1 MYNAPELTTE
11 EILAAAK
18 ATWPVVPHPFLPW
31 FSDADLL
38 DLLNQPDGAAKIAT
52 LYEEREKRLFL
63 ASDDG
68 DPYHYGFELPHWKDA
83 DGLICKICDL
93 LYVAGG
99 KRASKSEWA
108 AKRIVQSAMRYGK
121 GIIWC
126 FQDNERTSISTQQKL
141 IWKYLPPEIRARNG
155 KMDRQRIYKVN
166 YTPANGFADR
176 ILVLPNRT
184 EIHFLTYNQEPTD
197 FQGWAIGAPVPP
209 GQLDPNIPNL
219 GAWPDENLPLQWLE
233 TIRFRATTNSA
244 KTIWTFSTTEGIT
257 TTIKEV
263 LGTPM
268 TLKTRVAELLS
279 DRVNI
284 PGLMRGE
291 MPYIQRCSSRNTTAI
306 YFHSDLNL
314 FGDNYAN
321 VKSLCAGKSTAF
333 IEENAYGYARDVMNK
348 AFPLFG
354 EWNIVKP
361 EHIPTKGTNYMFT
374 DPAGARNWATLW
386 VRVTPGGDHYIYR
399 DWPDCQTYGEWATPS
414 TDPHQPDGDAGK
426 AQKSLGYGIEQY
438 KALFRGLENGMSQQS
453 PSWLQVREGAREP
466 EIIFERYIDPRAGRN
481 PHAAEKGGTCIIDE
495 FNDGHDPM
503 HFVPASGVERSVGIT
518 HVNSLL
524 YWNKEQ
530 PLVPVMNSPRLFVSA
545 DALQVIWMMS
555 NYTDR
560 GGEKGAC
567 KDFADLVRYMALAD
581 LQYYET
587 NEFQSTAPGK
597 GY

>member
-1 MYNAPELTTE
+1 MTSAPELTTE
-11 EILAAAK
+11 EILQAAK
-18 ATWPVVPHPFLPW
+18 ATWPAAPHPFLPW
-31 FSDADLL
+31 FSDDDLNTAL
-38 DLLNQPDGAAKIAT
+38 FAEDGPQKIAA
-52 LYEEREKRLFL
+52 LYAEREQRIFL
-63 ASDDG
+63 ASDEG
-68 DPYHYGFELPHWKDA
+68 DPFHYGFELPHWQDA
-83 DGLICKICDL
+83 DELINKVCDL

-108 AKRIVQSAMRYGK
+108 AKRIVQSAMRYPK
-121 GIIWC
+121 GVIWC

-155 KMDRQRIYKVN
+155 KQDRQRIWKVN
-166 YTPANGFADR
+166 YTPANGFAER

-197 FQGWAIGAPVPP
+197 FQGWEIGAPVPM
-209 GQLDPNIPNL
+209 GQLDPKIPNL

-233 TIRFRATTNSA
+233 TIRFRAATRSA
-244 KTIWTFSTTEGIT
+244 KVIWTFSTTEGIT

-263 LGTPM
+263 LGTPV
-268 TLKTRVAELLS
+268 TVKTRRAELLAN
-279 DRVNI
+279 RVNI
-284 PGLMRGE
+284 PGLPVGE
-291 MPYIQRCSSRNTTAI
+291 MPYIQQCNAPKTSAI

-321 VKSLCAGKSTAF
+321 VRQLCAGKSTAF

-354 EWNIVKP
+354 EWNIVKRAN
-361 EHIPTKGTNYMFT
+361 IPAKGTNYMFT

-386 VRVTPGGDHYIYR
+386 VRVVPGGDHYIYR
-399 DWPDCQTYGEWATPS
+399 DWPDSQTYGEWAVPS

-426 AQKSLGYGIEQY
+426 AQKSLGYGIAQY
-438 KALFRGLENGMSQQS
+438 KALFRSVEGNIEHPTSNAEH
-453 PSWLQVREGAREP
+453 REE
-466 EIIFERYIDPRAGRN
+466 IFERYIDPRAGKN

-495 FNDGHDPM
+495 FLDGADPV
-503 HFVPASGVERSVGIT
+503 HFMPASGVERSVGIT
-518 HVNSLL
+518 HVNTLL
-524 YWNKEQ
+524 YWDKEK
-530 PLVPVMNSPRLFVSA
+530 PLVPLLNAPKLFVSEE
-545 DALQVIWMMS
+545 ALQVIWMLS

-560 GGEKGAC
+560 GGEKGGC

-581 LQYYET
+581 LQYYDS
-587 NEFQSTAPGK
+587 NEFKSTGPGR

>member
-1 MYNAPELTTE
+1 MTLTDLTTA
-11 EILAAAK
+11 EIVAAAR
-18 ATWPVVPHPFLPW
+18 ATWPVQAHPFLPW
-31 FSDADLL
+31 FSDEDLVAVLADGG
-38 DLLNQPDGAAKIAT
+38 DGPAKVAK
-52 LYEEREKRLFL
+52 LYAEREQRLFL

-68 DPYHYGFELPHWKDA
+68 DPFHYGFELPHWKDA
-83 DGLICKICDL
+83 DELICAVCDL

-108 AKRIVQSAMRYGK
+108 AKRIVQSAMTYGK

-155 KMDRQRIYKVN
+155 KMDRQRIYKIN

-197 FQGWAIGAPVPP
+197 FQGWAIGAPIPP
-209 GQLDPNIPNL
+209 GKLNPKIPNL

-244 KTIWTFSTTEGIT
+244 KCIWTFSTTEGIT

-263 LGTPM
+263 LGTPV
-268 TLKTRVAELLS
+268 TLKTRPAELLAN
-279 DRVNI
+279 RVNI
-284 PGLMRGE
+284 PGLKMGE
-291 MPYIQRCSSRNTTAI
+291 MPYVQRCTSARACAI

-354 EWNIVKP
+354 EWNIVKR
-361 EHIPTKGTNYMFT
+361 ENIPRKGTNYMFT

-386 VRVTPGGDHYIYR
+386 VRVAPGGDHYIYR
-399 DWPDCQTYGEWATPS
+399 DWPDAQTYGEWAVPS

-426 AQKSLGYGIEQY
+426 AQKSLGFGIQQY
-438 KALFRGLENGMSQQS
+438 KALFRNAERGTGSAETG
-453 PSWLQVREGAREP
+453 ED
-466 EIIFERYIDPRAGRN
+466 IFERYIDPRAGRN

-495 FNDGHDPM
+495 FIDGADPM
-503 HFVPASGVERSVGIT
+503 HIIPASGVERSVGIT
-518 HVNSLL
+518 HVNTLL
-524 YWNKEQ
+524 YWDKEK
-530 PLVPVMNSPRLFVSA
+530 PLVPLLNAPKLYVSE
-545 DALQVIWMMS
+545 DALQVIWMLS

-560 GGEKGAC
+560 GGEKGGS

-581 LQYYET
+581 LQYYES
-587 NEFQSTAPGK
+587 NEFESFVPGK